1 MFKVFREMPKR
12 LFSHKQPPSKP
23 ASPTSALSCG
33 SVGWMD
39 AKQSGWFNNVTGEL
53 FEGFKI
59 EPDDVFLDVGCG
71 DGGACGFAALQ
82 KAYVIASDVD
92 PEKVET
98 VRCKL
103 AESQARGFEAIVSD
117 SNPLPL
123 ADGTASKVI
132 SLEVIEH
139 VDDPVQFLSE
149 LVRVGKPD
157 AQYLITCPDPV
168 AEALQR
174 ELAPPAYW
182 AKPNHVRVV
191 QREELGALVERAGLK
206 IEHRG
211 QYSFFWAMYWVLF
224 WAAKQ
229 EFGQPDNPLLQHWA
243 NTWHALIA
251 NPNAGHIKKALD
263 GFMPKS
269 QIVVARKAA

>member
-1 MFKVFREMPKR
+1 MLKVFREMPKR
-12 LFSHKQPPSKP
+12 LFSRKRLLNKP
-23 ASPTSALSCG
+23 ISSGT
-33 SVGWMD
+33 VGWMD
-39 AKQSGWFNNVTGEL
+39 AKQSGWYNNETGEL

-59 EPDDVFLDVGCG
+59 EPEDVFLDVGCG
-71 DGGACGFAALQ
+71 EGGACRFAASR
-82 KAYVIASDVD
+82 KAYVIASDIN
-92 PEKVET
+92 PERVET
-98 VRCKL
+98 VRRKL
-103 AESQARGFEAIVSD
+103 SKSPARGFEAVVSD

-139 VDDPVQFLSE
+139 VDDPIQFLAE

-168 AEALQR
+168 AESLQR

-191 QREELGALVERAGLK
+191 EREELGSLVEKVGLK
-206 IEHRG
+206 IERRG

-224 WAAKQ
+224 WAGKQ
-229 EFGQPDNPLLQHWA
+229 KFGQPDNPLLQHWA
-243 NTWHALIA
+243 DTWHALIT
-251 NPNAGHIKKALD
+251 NPNAGHIKKTLD